1 VVIKLVIDMA
11 SILIA
16 KRQSKVVIKVFVFY
30 VPCALPSIAN
40 TNGRAELSVVKG
52 ILRI

>member
-16 KRQSKVVIKVFVFY
+16 KRQSKVVFVFY
-30 VPCALPSIAN
+30 VPCALPSIAD

-52 ILRI
+52 ILQI